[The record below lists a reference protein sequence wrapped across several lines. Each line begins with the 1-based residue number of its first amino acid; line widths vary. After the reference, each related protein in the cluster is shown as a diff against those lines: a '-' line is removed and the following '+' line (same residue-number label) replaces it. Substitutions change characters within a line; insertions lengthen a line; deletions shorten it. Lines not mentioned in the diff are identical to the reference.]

1 MNDEASTY
9 YQDIIDQMTY
19 GHNWL
24 NQTFGSCARPKI
36 GWQIDPFGHSREQA
50 SLLSQMGFDGLFLG
64 RIDYQDKE
72 LRERSSTLEMVWKSS
87 PSLGSK
93 GDIFTGIL
101 PNVYWPPKGFCFDAN
116 CWDEPL
122 HDQNILTRTREF
134 IAHVKSQAANYNTN
148 HTIITMGMDFY
159 FRDADKWFRN
169 LDKLISSVN
178 SLTSSEG
185 VHMVYSTPSCYL
197 NSLHDLNRRWSTKLD
212 DFFPYADA
220 FNTYWTGYFTSRPSL
235 KFHIRLA
242 NNVLQAAKQLQ
253 ALTLGLNER
262 TWYKLKPLQEVLG
275 IMQHH
280 DAVTGTCKQY
290 VSNDYTSMMA
300 KAIQVAE
307 ESIVESYDRLWIKE
321 GFSPLSVNGGAGGGP
336 VTFCN
341 QLNSSICEVTQFL
354 SPSSDVTVIIY
365 NPVAHP
371 VKHYVRLP
379 VRGSPSSGFRVRD
392 SLGSVSASQVTI
404 RAIDLVA
411 CTLPYRVLVI
421 LDMVT

>member
-24 NQTFGSCARPKI
+24 NQTFGSCARPRV

-50 SLLSQMGFDGLFLG
+50 SLLSQMGFDGLFFG

-72 LRERSSTLEMVWKSS
+72 LRERTQTLEMVWKSS

-93 GDIFTGIL
+93 ADLFTGVL
-101 PNVYWPPKGFCFDAN
+101 PNVYWPPKGFCWDAN

-122 HDQNILTRTREF
+122 HDQNVLIKTREF
-134 IAHVKSQAANYNTN
+134 INHVRQQAANYNTN

-159 FRDADKWFRN
+159 FRDADKWYRN
-169 LDKLISSVN
+169 LDKLIASVN
-178 SLTSSEG
+178 SLTATEG
-185 VHMVYSTPSCYL
+185 VHMMYSTPGCYL
-197 NSLHDLNRRWSTKLD
+197 KSLHELNRRWPTKLD

-235 KFHIRLA
+235 KYQIRMA

-253 ALTLGLNER
+253 VLTLGLNER
-262 TWYKLKPLQEVLG
+262 TWFKLKPLQEVLG

-280 DAVTGTCKQY
+280 DAVTGTEKQY
-290 VSNDYTSMMA
+290 VSNDYTAMMS

-307 ESIVESYDRLWIKE
+307 EAIIESYDRMWIKE
-321 GFSPLSVNGGAGGGP
+321 GFSPLSSGNGGGGP
-336 VTFCN
+336 ITFCN

-354 SPSSDVTVIIY
+354 SPSSDVTIIIY

-379 VRGSPSSGFRVRD
+379 VRGSSPSSGFRVRD
-392 SLGSVSASQVTI
+392 ALGSISASQV
-404 RAIDLVA
+404 
-411 CTLPYRVLVI
+411 
-421 LDMVT
+421 LDHDIFLSQ